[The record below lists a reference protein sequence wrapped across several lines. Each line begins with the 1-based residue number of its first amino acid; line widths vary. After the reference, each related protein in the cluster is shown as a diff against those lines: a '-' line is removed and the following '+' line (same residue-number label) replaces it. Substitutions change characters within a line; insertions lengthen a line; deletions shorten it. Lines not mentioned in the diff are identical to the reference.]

1 MFISATS
8 HQPTKKERHVDHGW
22 NWQIAQAINGLSGHV
37 AAVDA
42 LMRVAASDLIFL
54 LILGAAL
61 WWLLT
66 PADDIGKTAALAAGV
81 AVFAGQVV
89 NLAIGHFIDIPRPF
103 IAHPQQVRLLVQA
116 AHDSSF
122 PSDHATAAFSVAATA
137 LLRTLPGRWLF
148 LAAALLIAL
157 ARVYVGAHYPLDVIV
172 GAALGTFW
180 AITLLILEPRLQVP
194 YHRVIAVARR
204 LRLA

>member
-1 MFISATS
+1 M
-8 HQPTKKERHVDHGW
+8 DHGL
-22 NWQIAQAINGLSGHV
+22 NWHFAQAINGLAGHSPL
-37 AAVDA
+37 ADT
-42 LMRVAASDLIFL
+42 LMRVTASDLIFL
-54 LILGAAL
+54 VILGAAL
-61 WWLLT
+61 WWILT
-66 PADDIGKTAALAAGV
+66 PADDIGKTAALAAAA
-81 AVFAGQVV
+81 AVVAGQIV
-89 NLAIGHFIDIPRPF
+89 NLAIGHLIDVPRPF